1 MPRSVPY
8 FAAFVFSLSQLLVSA
23 DADTLTDVIHAA
35 LSDPRRP
42 IQQVELDS
50 ARKPAQLIAFA
61 GLKAG
66 DSAVD
71 FMPGNGYFTR
81 ILSRVVGV
89 NGHVYAFLPIEQLA
103 SCPPQEVAG
112 SRALERDSRYE
123 NITVLSSAVAKFAT
137 PRKLDL
143 IWTAQN
149 YHDLHDS
156 LGPADVE
163 ALNKAFYQALRP
175 GGIYLVIDH
184 VAQSGSG
191 LRDTEALHRIDPAQ
205 LRREIESAGFVFEAQ
220 SAALRNPEDDHTLS
234 VFDPRIRGRT
244 DQVVYRFRKPGR
256 RIP

>member
-1 MPRSVPY
+1 MRRSVPY
-8 FAAFVFSLSQLLVSA
+8 FAAFTFLLPQLLASA
-23 DADTLTDVIHAA
+23 DADITTAIHAA
-35 LSDPRRP
+35 LSDPGRP
-42 IQQVELDS
+42 PAQVKLDS

-66 DSAVD
+66 DALAD

-81 ILSRVVGV
+81 IFSRVVGAR
-89 NGHVYAFLPIEQLA
+89 GHVYAFLPEEQLA
-103 SCPPQEVAG
+103 NCPPQEVAG
-112 SRALERDSRYE
+112 TKALEGDSRYE
-123 NITVLSSAVAKFAT
+123 NVTVLSGPAAKFAA

-156 LGPADVE
+156 FMGPADVA
-163 ALNKAFYQALRP
+163 ALNRAFFNALRP
-175 GGIYLVIDH
+175 GGIFAIVDH

-191 LRDTEALHRIDPAQ
+191 LRDTESLHRIDPAQ

-220 SAALRNPEDDHTLS
+220 SAALRNPNDDHTLS

-244 DQVVYRFRKPGR
+244 DQLVYRFRKPR
-256 RIP
+256 